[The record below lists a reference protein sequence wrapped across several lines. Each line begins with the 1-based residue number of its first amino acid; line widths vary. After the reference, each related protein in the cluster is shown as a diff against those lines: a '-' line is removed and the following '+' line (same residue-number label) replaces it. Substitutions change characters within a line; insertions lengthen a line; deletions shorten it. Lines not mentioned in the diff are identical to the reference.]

1 MPIKHLNIWRK
12 YLPDTMFVNI
22 YGPTEITCNCTYY
35 IVDRDFE
42 PGDVLPMG
50 KAFPNEKVFLLDEED
65 HLVTEKRINGEICV
79 AGSALALGY
88 YRNPEQT
95 KKAFVQNPLN
105 DRYLEPIYRTGD
117 LAFYN
122 ENGELCFA
130 TRKDFQI
137 KHMGHRIELGEIET
151 AMDKLPEIRRS
162 LCIYYQAKNKI
173 VAFYE
178 GDIDRKQ
185 LSRSLVKYVPNF
197 MVPNVFVQ
205 VDTMPLTKNGKIDRK
220 ELTARYQEG
229 R

>member
-1 MPIKHLNIWRK
+1 MCIISTLNVLPIRCQTRLKRFCSLERLCLLSILISGENIFQI
-12 YLPDTMFVNI
+12 LCLLNI

-162 LCIYYQAKNKI
+162 LCI
-173 VAFYE
+173 
-178 GDIDRKQ
+178 
-185 LSRSLVKYVPNF
+185 
-197 MVPNVFVQ
+197 
-205 VDTMPLTKNGKIDRK
+205 
-220 ELTARYQEG
+220 
-229 R
+229 

>member
-95 KKAFVQNPLN
+95 RRHLF
-105 DRYLEPIYRTGD
+105 RT
-117 LAFYN
+117 L
-122 ENGELCFA
+122 
-130 TRKDFQI
+130 
-137 KHMGHRIELGEIET
+137 
-151 AMDKLPEIRRS
+151 
-162 LCIYYQAKNKI
+162 
-173 VAFYE
+173 
-178 GDIDRKQ
+178 
-185 LSRSLVKYVPNF
+185 
-197 MVPNVFVQ
+197 
-205 VDTMPLTKNGKIDRK
+205 
-220 ELTARYQEG
+220 
-229 R
+229 